1 MQIWFYVLQVNQFIK
16 ERERQRKMERMNLQG
31 IEERE
36 RKRERDRQR
45 KVERMNLQ
53 GIEDRDRQAENVG
66 ANDSTRN

>member
-36 RKRERDRQR
+36 RKRKRQT
-45 KVERMNLQ
+45 EEGGTN
-53 GIEDRDRQAENVG
+53 E
-66 ANDSTRN
+66 STRN